1 MYAHLHTTLMMM
13 TMRTNSY
20 SLSFSLLLLWSS
32 FCLHQGTAAAA
43 AVQLF
48 QQTSSANQSLRAAAA
63 AASAVDGNDNGDG
76 DNGNEESRKIVGGEK
91 VKWGEAPWQ
100 VAIFERDDAHDKF
113 CGGALIGPRTV
124 LTAAHCIDKGQ
135 VLALFCFVFEMRGRQ
150 SFLNLAHFLPER
162 RTTRT
167 TLWSATGRWT
177 SPRAATCLWAG

>member
-1 MYAHLHTTLMMM
+1 M
-13 TMRTNSY
+13 MRTNSY
-20 SLSFSLLLLWSS
+20 SLSFFSLLLLLSS

-43 AVQLF
+43 ALQPL
-48 QQTSSANQSLRAAAA
+48 QQTSSSANQSLRASAG
-63 AASAVDGNDNGDG
+63 ASIDDNGD

-135 VLALFCFVFEMRGRQ
+135 VF
-150 SFLNLAHFLPER
+150 SKR
-162 RTTRT
+162 R
-167 TLWSATGRWT
+167 
-177 SPRAATCLWAG
+177 